1 MLASVANCVPM
12 PDEPPPPD
20 GDVTDDAV
28 LSGRLRLLQPRRGH
42 RFGHDA
48 VLLAAATPARDGD
61 RVAELGAG
69 VGAAG
74 LALAWRVGGA
84 RVMLIDNDRNL
95 AALAATNAERNGLA
109 GRVDAVVLDIV
120 ADEAAF
126 AHAGLPP
133 ASCDIVLMNPP
144 FNDPGRHPG
153 SPDPRRRAAHDL
165 PLAAITPW
173 VAAAAR
179 LLRPG
184 SILTL
189 IFRADGL
196 AGLLDALQPGFG
208 AIAVKPIYPKP
219 GADAIRILAGA
230 VKGSRAPLAI
240 LPGFV
245 LADDDGA
252 STPEAEAVLRQGAA
266 LRLAAGP

>member
-1 MLASVANCVPM
+1 LAANCVPM
-12 PDEPPPPD
+12 PDEAAD
-20 GDVTDDAV
+20 RDVTDDAV
-28 LSGRLRLLQPRRGH
+28 LAGRVRLLQPRRGH

-61 RVAELGAG
+61 RVVELGAG

-74 LALAWRVGGA
+74 LALAWRVAGA
-84 RVMLIDNDRNL
+84 KVTLIERDREL
-95 AALAATNAERNGLA
+95 AALAANNAGRNCLA
-109 GRVDAVVLDIV
+109 DRVDAVVLDIA

-126 AHAGLPP
+126 ARAGLPP

-153 SPDPRRRAAHDL
+153 SPDPRRRAAHGL
-165 PLAAITPW
+165 PHAAIAPW
-173 VAAAAR
+173 VGTAAR

-184 SILTL
+184 GILTL

-196 AGLLDALQPGFG
+196 AVVLDALGPGFG
-208 AIAVKPIYPKP
+208 AVAVKPVYPKP

-240 LPGFV
+240 LPGLV
-245 LADDDGA
+245 LADDDGVP
-252 STPEAEAVLRQGAA
+252 TPEAQAVLRQGEA
-266 LRLAAGP
+266 LRLSADP

>member
-1 MLASVANCVPM
+1 
-12 PDEPPPPD
+12 
-20 GDVTDDAV
+20 
-28 LSGRLRLLQPRRGH
+28 LRLLQPRRGH

-48 VLLAAATPARDGD
+48 VLLAAATPAREAD

-84 RVMLIDNDRNL
+84 RVTLIDSDRNL

-109 GRVDAVVLDIV
+109 GRVDAVVLDV
-120 ADEAAF
+120 AADEAEF
-126 AHAGLPP
+126 ARAGLPS

-144 FNDPGRHPG
+144 FNDPDRHPG
-153 SPDPRRRAAHDL
+153 SPDPRRRGAHGL
-165 PLAAITPW
+165 PRAAIPLW

-184 SILTL
+184 GILTL

-196 AGLLDALQPGFG
+196 AGLLDALGPGFG
-208 AIAVKPIYPKP
+208 AVAVKPVHPKP
-219 GADAIRILAGA
+219 GAGAIRILVGA
-230 VKGSRAPLAI
+230 VKDSNAPLAI
-240 LPGFV
+240 LPGLV
-245 LADDDGA
+245 LADDGGVP
-252 STPEAEAVLRQGAA
+252 TPEAEAVLREGAA
-266 LRLAAGP
+266 LRLAGGP